1 MSKKKLRLKREFRIV
16 LHRVKMVCVSCC
28 ISTAVTPL
36 ITSQVVPVHAET
48 LNENFAMK
56 TTAALQHKDLSN
68 ASTLKEYAVIDYNT
82 KNDTQIRKNDAKV
95 VMKAPAVVTT
105 PTIET
110 VTFEVT
116 DSTQPEET
124 SDNTE
129 KSSESE
135 KKAEATAETEKKTE
149 TSAEKKAEEP
159 KADSVQTKETVS
171 ESVETVAPAASKVP
185 AIQKSDTSGENK
197 IPEKSEEKK
206 TDKKAETS
214 SEKEDATDKQFDPA
228 AQSVAAS
235 ILPASVVITP
245 LADTESVDLDK
256 LPAHEEMDASQSSVA
271 APKIELYT
279 SQVTITDGSEFV
291 PEDYLKTVSGS
302 NGNLP
307 MMKIDNP
314 VDRYKDG
321 EYTVTYTAT
330 DLNGLSTEAVLKVT
344 IDNSE
349 IAMQRRIAAKQK
361 SIDEF
366 VSETS
371 GKHIDVDGYYGDQ
384 CWDLWGYFNKTKNL
398 TDFDFSCSPYGYVY
412 AIPNKYK
419 KSGASY
425 YYKYIEPGESLQA
438 GDWLFWDRGSSYADS
453 HVALLLGVNGDG
465 TLKCLTQSKDQGT
478 RVLDLQSDI
487 MAAFR
492 LKDAFQWWNYTT
504 ISD

>member
-1 MSKKKLRLKREFRIV
+1 MKLNYKI
-16 LHRVKMVCVSCC
+16 
-28 ISTAVTPL
+28 
-36 ITSQVVPVHAET
+36 
-48 LNENFAMK
+48 
-56 TTAALQHKDLSN
+56 
-68 ASTLKEYAVIDYNT
+68 
-82 KNDTQIRKNDAKV
+82 
-95 VMKAPAVVTT
+95 
-105 PTIET
+105 
-110 VTFEVT
+110 
-116 DSTQPEET
+116 
-124 SDNTE
+124 E
-129 KSSESE
+129 KSEAKKTDE
-135 KKAEATAETEKKTE
+135 KAEASSDK
-149 TSAEKKAEEP
+149 EE
-159 KADSVQTKETVS
+159 
-171 ESVETVAPAASKVP
+171 
-185 AIQKSDTSGENK
+185 
-197 IPEKSEEKK
+197 
-206 TDKKAETS
+206 
-214 SEKEDATDKQFDPA
+214 ATDKQFAAA
-228 AQSVAAS
+228 AQSTAAS
-235 ILPASVVITP
+235 ILPESVVITP
-245 LADTESVDLDK
+245 LSDTESIDLDEV
-256 LPAHEEMDASQSSVA
+256 PAHEETDANQSSVA

-314 VDRYKDG
+314 VDRYRDG

-349 IAMQRRIAAKQK
+349 IALQRRTAAKQK

-366 VSETS
+366 VAETS
-371 GKHIDVDGYYGDQ
+371 GKHIDVDGSYGDQ

-438 GDWLFWDRGSSYADS
+438 GDWLFWDKGSSYADS

-504 ISD
+504 ISE

>member
-16 LHRVKMVCVSCC
+16 LHRVKMVGVSCC

-36 ITSQVVPVHAET
+36 ITSQIVPVHAET
-48 LNENFAMK
+48 LNENFALK

-82 KNDTQIRKNDAKV
+82 KNDTQISKNDAKV
-95 VMKAPAVVTT
+95 VMKAPAVVTA

-110 VTFEVT
+110 VTFEVS
-116 DSTQPEET
+116 DSTQPVEET

-129 KSSESE
+129 KS
-135 KKAEATAETEKKTE
+135 AETEKKTE
-149 TSAEKKAEEP
+149 TPVEKKSEEA
-159 KADSVQTKETVS
+159 KTDNVQTAETVS
-171 ESVETVAPAASKVP
+171 EPVEAAPAASETPV
-185 AIQKSDTSGENK
+185 IQKADTSEEDK
-197 IPEKSEEKK
+197 TSEKSEEKK
-206 TDKKAETS
+206 TDGKTEAS
-214 SEKEDATDKQFDPA
+214 SEKEEATDKQFDPA
-228 AQSVAAS
+228 AQSTAAS
-235 ILPASVVITP
+235 ILPESVVITP
-245 LADTESVDLDK
+245 LSDTESIDLDE
-256 LPAHEEMDASQSSVA
+256 LPAHEETDANQSSVA

-314 VDRYKDG
+314 VDRYRDG

-330 DLNGLSTEAVLKVT
+330 DLNGLSTEAVLKVA

-349 IAMQRRIAAKQK
+349 IALQKRTAAKQK

-366 VSETS
+366 VAETS

-504 ISD
+504 ISN

>member
-16 LHRVKMVCVSCC
+16 LHRVKMAGVSCC

-48 LNENFAMK
+48 LNENFALK

-82 KNDTQIRKNDAKV
+82 KNDTQISKNDAKV

-149 TSAEKKAEEP
+149 TAAEKKTEEP
-159 KADSVQTKETVS
+159 KTDSVQTKETVS
-171 ESVETVAPAASKVP
+171 EPVETAAPAASEVP
-185 AIQKSDTSGENK
+185 VIQKSDTSGENK
-197 IPEKSEEKK
+197 ISEKSEEKK
-206 TDKKAETS
+206 ADIKAETS

-245 LADTESVDLDK
+245 LADTESVDLDM
-256 LPAHEEMDASQSSVA
+256 LPAHEEMDASQSSVT

-291 PEDYLKTVSGS
+291 PEDYLKTVFGS
-302 NGNLP
+302 SGNLP

-349 IAMQRRIAAKQK
+349 IAMQRRTAAKQK

-504 ISD
+504 IS

>member
-16 LHRVKMVCVSCC
+16 LHRVKMVDVSCC

-36 ITSQVVPVHAET
+36 IASQVVPVHAET
-48 LNENFAMK
+48 LNENFALK

-82 KNDTQIRKNDAKV
+82 KNDTQISKNDAKV
-95 VMKAPAVVTT
+95 VMKAPAVVTA

-110 VTFEVT
+110 VTFEVS
-116 DSTQPEET
+116 DSTQPVEET
-124 SDNTE
+124 SDNAE
-129 KSSESE
+129 KS
-135 KKAEATAETEKKTE
+135 TETEKKTE
-149 TSAEKKAEEP
+149 TSVEKKSEEA
-159 KADSVQTKETVS
+159 KTDSVQTAETVS
-171 ESVETVAPAASKVP
+171 APVETAAPAASEAPVS
-185 AIQKSDTSGENK
+185 QKADTSEEDK
-197 IPEKSEEKK
+197 TSEKSEAKK
-206 TDKKAETS
+206 TDEKAEAS
-214 SEKEDATDKQFDPA
+214 SEKEEATDKQFAAA
-228 AQSVAAS
+228 AQSTAAS
-235 ILPASVVITP
+235 ILPESVVITP
-245 LADTESVDLDK
+245 LSDTESIDLDEV
-256 LPAHEEMDASQSSVA
+256 PAHEETDANQSSVA

-314 VDRYKDG
+314 VDRYRDG

-330 DLNGLSTEAVLKVT
+330 NLNGLSTEAVLKVT

-349 IAMQRRIAAKQK
+349 IALQRRTAAKQK

-366 VSETS
+366 VAETS

-438 GDWLFWDRGSSYADS
+438 GDWLFWDKGSSYADS

-504 ISD
+504 ISE

>member
-16 LHRVKMVCVSCC
+16 LHRVKMVGVSCC

-36 ITSQVVPVHAET
+36 IASQVVPVHAET
-48 LNENFAMK
+48 LNENFALK

-82 KNDTQIRKNDAKV
+82 KNDTQISKNDAKV
-95 VMKAPAVVTT
+95 VMKAPAVVTA

-110 VTFEVT
+110 VTFEVS
-116 DSTQPEET
+116 DSTQPVEET
-124 SDNTE
+124 SDNAE
-129 KSSESE
+129 KS
-135 KKAEATAETEKKTE
+135 TETEKKTE
-149 TSAEKKAEEP
+149 TSVEKKSEEA
-159 KADSVQTKETVS
+159 KTDSVQTAETVS
-171 ESVETVAPAASKVP
+171 APVETAAPAASEAPVS
-185 AIQKSDTSGENK
+185 QKADTSEEDK
-197 IPEKSEEKK
+197 TSEKNEAKK
-206 TDKKAETS
+206 TDEKAEAS
-214 SEKEDATDKQFDPA
+214 SEKEEATDKQFEAA
-228 AQSVAAS
+228 AQSTAAS
-235 ILPASVVITP
+235 ILPESVVITP
-245 LADTESVDLDK
+245 LSDTESIDLDEV
-256 LPAHEEMDASQSSVA
+256 PAHEETDANQSSVA

-314 VDRYKDG
+314 VDRYRDG

-349 IAMQRRIAAKQK
+349 IALQRRTAAKQK

-366 VSETS
+366 VAETS

-438 GDWLFWDRGSSYADS
+438 GDWLFWDKGSSYADS

-504 ISD
+504 ISE

>member
-16 LHRVKMVCVSCC
+16 LHRVKMVGVSCC

-48 LNENFAMK
+48 LNENFALK

-82 KNDTQIRKNDAKV
+82 KNDTQISKNDAKV
-95 VMKAPAVVTT
+95 VMKAPAVVTA

-110 VTFEVT
+110 VTFEVS
-116 DSTQPEET
+116 DSTQPVEET
-124 SDNTE
+124 SDNAE
-129 KSSESE
+129 KS
-135 KKAEATAETEKKTE
+135 TETEKKTE
-149 TSAEKKAEEP
+149 TSVEKKSEEA
-159 KADSVQTKETVS
+159 KTDSVQTAETVS
-171 ESVETVAPAASKVP
+171 APVETAAPAASEAPVS
-185 AIQKSDTSGENK
+185 QKADTSEEDK
-197 IPEKSEEKK
+197 TSEKSEAKK
-206 TDKKAETS
+206 TDEKAEAS
-214 SEKEDATDKQFDPA
+214 SEKEEATDKQFAAA
-228 AQSVAAS
+228 AQSTAAS
-235 ILPASVVITP
+235 ILPESVVITP
-245 LADTESVDLDK
+245 LSDTESIDLDEV
-256 LPAHEEMDASQSSVA
+256 PAHEETDANQSSVA

-314 VDRYKDG
+314 VDRYRDG

-349 IAMQRRIAAKQK
+349 IALQRRTAAKQK

-366 VSETS
+366 VAETS

-438 GDWLFWDRGSSYADS
+438 GDWLFWDKGSSYADS

-504 ISD
+504 ISE

>member
-1 MSKKKLRLKREFRIV
+1 MSKKKLRLKREVRIV
-16 LHRVKMVCVSCC
+16 LHRVKMVDVSCC
-28 ISTAVTPL
+28 VSTAVTAL
-36 ITSQVVPVHAET
+36 IASQVVPVHAET
-48 LNENFAMK
+48 LNENFALK

-82 KNDTQIRKNDAKV
+82 KNDTQISKNDAKV
-95 VMKAPAVVTT
+95 VMKAPAVVTA

-110 VTFEVT
+110 VTFEVS
-116 DSTQPEET
+116 DSTQPVEET
-124 SDNTE
+124 SDNAE
-129 KSSESE
+129 KS
-135 KKAEATAETEKKTE
+135 TETEKKTE
-149 TSAEKKAEEP
+149 TSVEKKSEEA
-159 KADSVQTKETVS
+159 KTDSVQTAETVS
-171 ESVETVAPAASKVP
+171 APVETAAPAASEAPVS
-185 AIQKSDTSGENK
+185 QKADTSEEDK
-197 IPEKSEEKK
+197 TSEKSEAKK
-206 TDKKAETS
+206 TDEKAEAS
-214 SEKEDATDKQFDPA
+214 SEKEEATDKQFAAA
-228 AQSVAAS
+228 AQSTAAS
-235 ILPASVVITP
+235 ILPESVVITP
-245 LADTESVDLDK
+245 LSDTESIDLDEV
-256 LPAHEEMDASQSSVA
+256 PAHEETDANQSSVA

-314 VDRYKDG
+314 VDRYRDG

-330 DLNGLSTEAVLKVT
+330 NLNGLSTEAVLKVT

-349 IAMQRRIAAKQK
+349 IALQRRTAAKQK

-366 VSETS
+366 VAETS

-438 GDWLFWDRGSSYADS
+438 GDWLFWDKGSSYADS

-504 ISD
+504 ISE

>member
-1 MSKKKLRLKREFRIV
+1 MSKKKLRLKREVRIV
-16 LHRVKMVCVSCC
+16 LHRVKMVDVSCC
-28 ISTAVTPL
+28 VSTAVTPL
-36 ITSQVVPVHAET
+36 IASQVVPVHAET
-48 LNENFAMK
+48 LNENFALK

-82 KNDTQIRKNDAKV
+82 KNDTQISKNDAKV
-95 VMKAPAVVTT
+95 VMKAPAVVTA

-110 VTFEVT
+110 VTFEVS
-116 DSTQPEET
+116 DSTQPVEET
-124 SDNTE
+124 SDNAE
-129 KSSESE
+129 KS
-135 KKAEATAETEKKTE
+135 TETEKKTE
-149 TSAEKKAEEP
+149 TSVEKKSEEA
-159 KADSVQTKETVS
+159 KTDSVQTAETVS
-171 ESVETVAPAASKVP
+171 APVETAAPAASEAPVS
-185 AIQKSDTSGENK
+185 QKADTSEEDK
-197 IPEKSEEKK
+197 TSEKSEAKK
-206 TDKKAETS
+206 TDEKAEAS
-214 SEKEDATDKQFDPA
+214 SEKEEATDKQFAAA
-228 AQSVAAS
+228 AQSTAAS
-235 ILPASVVITP
+235 ILPESVVITP
-245 LADTESVDLDK
+245 LSDTESIDLDEV
-256 LPAHEEMDASQSSVA
+256 PAHEETDANQSSVA

-314 VDRYKDG
+314 VDRYRDG

-330 DLNGLSTEAVLKVT
+330 NLNGLSTEAVLKVT

-349 IAMQRRIAAKQK
+349 IALQRRTAAKQK

-366 VSETS
+366 VAETS

-438 GDWLFWDRGSSYADS
+438 GDWLFWDKGSSYADS

-504 ISD
+504 ISE

>member
-16 LHRVKMVCVSCC
+16 LHRVKMVGVSCC

-36 ITSQVVPVHAET
+36 IASQVVPVHAET
-48 LNENFAMK
+48 LNENFALK

-82 KNDTQIRKNDAKV
+82 KNDTQISKSDAKV
-95 VMKAPAVVTT
+95 VMKAPAVVTA

-110 VTFEVT
+110 VTFEVS
-116 DSTQPEET
+116 DSTQPVEET
-124 SDNTE
+124 SDNAE
-129 KSSESE
+129 KS
-135 KKAEATAETEKKTE
+135 TETEKKTE
-149 TSAEKKAEEP
+149 TSVEKESEET
-159 KADSVQTKETVS
+159 KTDSVQTAETVS
-171 ESVETVAPAASKVP
+171 APVETAAPAASEAPVS
-185 AIQKSDTSGENK
+185 QKAATSEEDK
-197 IPEKSEEKK
+197 TSEKSETKN
-206 TDKKAETS
+206 TDEKAEAS
-214 SEKEDATDKQFDPA
+214 SEKEEATDKQFEAA
-228 AQSVAAS
+228 AQSTAAS
-235 ILPASVVITP
+235 ILPESVVITP
-245 LADTESVDLDK
+245 LSDTESIDLDEV
-256 LPAHEEMDASQSSVA
+256 PAHEETDANQSSVA

-314 VDRYKDG
+314 VDRYRDG

-349 IAMQRRIAAKQK
+349 IALQRRTAAKQK

-366 VSETS
+366 VAETS

-438 GDWLFWDRGSSYADS
+438 GDWLFWDKGSSYADS

-504 ISD
+504 ISE

>member
-16 LHRVKMVCVSCC
+16 LHRVKMVGVSCC

-48 LNENFAMK
+48 LNENFALK

-82 KNDTQIRKNDAKV
+82 KNDTQISKNDAKV
-95 VMKAPAVVTT
+95 VMKAPAVVTA

-110 VTFEVT
+110 VTFEVS
-116 DSTQPEET
+116 DSTRPVEET

-129 KSSESE
+129 KS
-135 KKAEATAETEKKTE
+135 TETGKKTE
-149 TSAEKKAEEP
+149 TSVEKKSEET
-159 KADSVQTKETVS
+159 KTDSVQTAETVS
-171 ESVETVAPAASKVP
+171 APVS
-185 AIQKSDTSGENK
+185 QKADTFEEDNTS
-197 IPEKSEEKK
+197 EKSETKK
-206 TDKKAETS
+206 TDEKAEAS
-214 SEKEDATDKQFDPA
+214 SEKEEATDKQFEAA
-228 AQSVAAS
+228 AQSTAAS
-235 ILPASVVITP
+235 ILPESVVITP
-245 LADTESVDLDK
+245 LSDTESIDLDEA
-256 LPAHEEMDASQSSVA
+256 PAHEETDANQSSVA

-291 PEDYLKTVSGS
+291 PEDYLKTVSRS

-314 VDRYKDG
+314 VDRYRDG

-349 IAMQRRIAAKQK
+349 IALQRRTAAKQK

-366 VSETS
+366 VAETS

-438 GDWLFWDRGSSYADS
+438 GDWLFWDKGSSYVDS
-453 HVALLLGVNGDG
+453 HVALLLGVNSDG
-465 TLKCLTQSKDQGT
+465 TVKCLTQSKDQGT

-504 ISD
+504 ISE

>member
-16 LHRVKMVCVSCC
+16 LHRVKMVGVSCC

-48 LNENFAMK
+48 LNENFALK

-82 KNDTQIRKNDAKV
+82 KNDTQISKNDAKV
-95 VMKAPAVVTT
+95 VMKAPAVVTA

-110 VTFEVT
+110 VTFEVS
-116 DSTQPEET
+116 DSTQPVEET
-124 SDNTE
+124 SDNAE
-129 KSSESE
+129 KS
-135 KKAEATAETEKKTE
+135 TETEKKTE
-149 TSAEKKAEEP
+149 TSVEKESEET
-159 KADSVQTKETVS
+159 KTDSVQTAETVS
-171 ESVETVAPAASKVP
+171 APVETAAPAASEAPVS
-185 AIQKSDTSGENK
+185 QKADTSEEDNTS
-197 IPEKSEEKK
+197 EKSETKK
-206 TDKKAETS
+206 TDEKAEAS
-214 SEKEDATDKQFDPA
+214 SEKEEATGKQFEAA
-228 AQSVAAS
+228 AQSTAAS
-235 ILPASVVITP
+235 ILPESVVITP
-245 LADTESVDLDK
+245 LSDTESIDLDEV
-256 LPAHEEMDASQSSVA
+256 PAHEETDANQSSVA

-314 VDRYKDG
+314 VDRYRDG

-349 IAMQRRIAAKQK
+349 IALQRRAEAKQK

-366 VSETS
+366 VAETS

-438 GDWLFWDRGSSYADS
+438 GDWLFWDKGSSYADS

-504 ISD
+504 ISE

>member
-16 LHRVKMVCVSCC
+16 LHRVKMVGVSCC

-48 LNENFAMK
+48 LNENFALK

-82 KNDTQIRKNDAKV
+82 KNDTQISKNDAKV
-95 VMKAPAVVTT
+95 VMKAPAVVTA

-110 VTFEVT
+110 VTFEVS
-116 DSTQPEET
+116 DSTQPVEET

-129 KSSESE
+129 KS
-135 KKAEATAETEKKTE
+135 TETEKKTE
-149 TSAEKKAEEP
+149 TSVEKKSEET
-159 KADSVQTKETVS
+159 KTDSVQTAKTVS
-171 ESVETVAPAASKVP
+171 APVETAAPVASEAPVS
-185 AIQKSDTSGENK
+185 QKADTSEEGNTSKKSETK
-197 IPEKSEEKK
+197 KTDEKSE
-206 TDKKAETS
+206 AS
-214 SEKEDATDKQFDPA
+214 SEKKEETGKQFEAA
-228 AQSVAAS
+228 AQSTAAS
-235 ILPASVVITP
+235 ILPESVVITP
-245 LADTESVDLDK
+245 LSDTESIDLDEV
-256 LPAHEEMDASQSSVA
+256 PAHEETDANQSSVA

-291 PEDYLKTVSGS
+291 PEDYLKKVSGS

-314 VDRYKDG
+314 VDRYRDG

-349 IAMQRRIAAKQK
+349 IALQRRTAAKQK

-366 VSETS
+366 VAETS

-438 GDWLFWDRGSSYADS
+438 GDWLFWDKGSSYSDS
-453 HVALLLGVNGDG
+453 HVALLLGVNSDG
-465 TLKCLTQSKDQGT
+465 TVKCLTQSKDQGT

-504 ISD
+504 ISE

>member
-16 LHRVKMVCVSCC
+16 LHRVKMVGVSCC

-48 LNENFAMK
+48 LNENFALK

-82 KNDTQIRKNDAKV
+82 KNDTQISKNDAKV
-95 VMKAPAVVTT
+95 VMKAPAVVTA

-110 VTFEVT
+110 VTFEVS
-116 DSTQPEET
+116 DSTQPVEET
-124 SDNTE
+124 SDNAE
-129 KSSESE
+129 KS
-135 KKAEATAETEKKTE
+135 TETEKKTE
-149 TSAEKKAEEP
+149 TSAEKKSEEA
-159 KADSVQTKETVS
+159 KTDSVQTAETVS
-171 ESVETVAPAASKVP
+171 APVETAAPAASEAPVS
-185 AIQKSDTSGENK
+185 QKADTSEEDK
-197 IPEKSEEKK
+197 TSEKSETKN
-206 TDKKAETS
+206 TDEKAEAS
-214 SEKEDATDKQFDPA
+214 SEKEEATDKQFEAA
-228 AQSVAAS
+228 AQSTAAS
-235 ILPASVVITP
+235 ILPESVVITP
-245 LADTESVDLDK
+245 LSDTESIDLDEV
-256 LPAHEEMDASQSSVA
+256 PAHEETDANQSSVA

-314 VDRYKDG
+314 VDRYRDG

-349 IAMQRRIAAKQK
+349 IALQRRTAAKQK

-366 VSETS
+366 VAETS

-438 GDWLFWDRGSSYADS
+438 GDWLFWDKGSSYADS

-504 ISD
+504 ISE

>member
-1 MSKKKLRLKREFRIV
+1 MSKKKLRLKRKFRIV
-16 LHRVKMVCVSCC
+16 LHRVKMVGVSCC

-48 LNENFAMK
+48 LNENFALK

-82 KNDTQIRKNDAKV
+82 KNDTQISKNDAKV
-95 VMKAPAVVTT
+95 VMKAPTVVTA

-110 VTFEVT
+110 VTFEVS
-116 DSTQPEET
+116 DSTQPVKET
-124 SDNTE
+124 SVNTE
-129 KSSESE
+129 KS
-135 KKAEATAETEKKTE
+135 TETEKKTE
-149 TSAEKKAEEP
+149 TSVEKKSEEA
-159 KADSVQTKETVS
+159 KTDSVQTAETVS
-171 ESVETVAPAASKVP
+171 APVGTAVPVASEAPVS
-185 AIQKSDTSGENK
+185 QKADTSEEDK
-197 IPEKSEEKK
+197 TSEKSEAKK
-206 TDKKAETS
+206 TDEKTEAS
-214 SEKEDATDKQFDPA
+214 SEKEEATDKQFEAA
-228 AQSVAAS
+228 AQSTAAS
-235 ILPASVVITP
+235 ILPESVVITP
-245 LADTESVDLDK
+245 LSDTESIDLDE
-256 LPAHEEMDASQSSVA
+256 LPAHEETDANQSSVA

-314 VDRYKDG
+314 VDRYMDG

-349 IAMQRRIAAKQK
+349 IALQRRTAAKQK

-366 VSETS
+366 VAETS

-398 TDFDFSCSPYGYVY
+398 TDFDFSCTPYGYVY

-438 GDWLFWDRGSSYADS
+438 GDWLFWDKGSSYADS
-453 HVALLLGVNGDG
+453 HVALLLGVNSDG
-465 TLKCLTQSKDQGT
+465 TVKCLTQSKDQGT

-504 ISD
+504 ISE

>member
-16 LHRVKMVCVSCC
+16 LHRVKMVGVSCC

-36 ITSQVVPVHAET
+36 ITSQIVPVHAET
-48 LNENFAMK
+48 LNENFALK

-82 KNDTQIRKNDAKV
+82 KNDTQISKNDAKV
-95 VMKAPAVVTT
+95 VMKAPAVVTA

-110 VTFEVT
+110 VTFEVS
-116 DSTQPEET
+116 DSTQPVEET

-129 KSSESE
+129 KS
-135 KKAEATAETEKKTE
+135 AETEKKTE
-149 TSAEKKAEEP
+149 TPVEKKSEEA
-159 KADSVQTKETVS
+159 KTDNVQTAETVS
-171 ESVETVAPAASKVP
+171 EPVEAAPVASEAPVS
-185 AIQKSDTSGENK
+185 QKADTSEEDK
-197 IPEKSEEKK
+197 TSEKSEAKK
-206 TDKKAETS
+206 TDEKAEAS
-214 SEKEDATDKQFDPA
+214 SEKEEATDKQFDPA
-228 AQSVAAS
+228 AQSAAAS
-235 ILPASVVITP
+235 ILPESVVITP
-245 LADTESVDLDK
+245 LSDTESIDLDE
-256 LPAHEEMDASQSSVA
+256 LPAHEETDANQSSVA

-314 VDRYKDG
+314 VDRYRDG

-349 IAMQRRIAAKQK
+349 IALQKRTAAKQK

-366 VSETS
+366 VAETS

-438 GDWLFWDRGSSYADS
+438 GDWLFWDKGSSYADS
-453 HVALLLGVNGDG
+453 HVALLLGVNSDG
-465 TLKCLTQSKDQGT
+465 TVKCLTQSKDQGT

-504 ISD
+504 ISE

>member
-16 LHRVKMVCVSCC
+16 LHRVKMVGVSCC

-36 ITSQVVPVHAET
+36 IASQVVHVHAET
-48 LNENFAMK
+48 LNENFALK

-68 ASTLKEYAVIDYNT
+68 ASTLKKYAVIDYNT
-82 KNDTQIRKNDAKV
+82 KNDTQISKNDAKV
-95 VMKAPAVVTT
+95 VMKAPAVVTA

-110 VTFEVT
+110 VTFEVS
-116 DSTQPEET
+116 DSTQPVEET
-124 SDNTE
+124 SDNAE
-129 KSSESE
+129 KS
-135 KKAEATAETEKKTE
+135 TETEKKTE
-149 TSAEKKAEEP
+149 TSVEKKSEEA
-159 KADSVQTKETVS
+159 KTDSVQTAETVS
-171 ESVETVAPAASKVP
+171 APVETAAPAASEAPVS
-185 AIQKSDTSGENK
+185 QKADTSEEDK
-197 IPEKSEEKK
+197 TSEKSEAKK
-206 TDKKAETS
+206 TDEKAEAS
-214 SEKEDATDKQFDPA
+214 SEKEEATDKQFAAA
-228 AQSVAAS
+228 AQSTAAS
-235 ILPASVVITP
+235 ILPESVVITP
-245 LADTESVDLDK
+245 LSDTESIDLDEV
-256 LPAHEEMDASQSSVA
+256 PAHEETDANQSSVA

-314 VDRYKDG
+314 VDRYRDG

-349 IAMQRRIAAKQK
+349 IALQRRTAAKQK

-366 VSETS
+366 VAETS

-438 GDWLFWDRGSSYADS
+438 GDWLFWDKGSSYADS

-504 ISD
+504 ISE

>member
-16 LHRVKMVCVSCC
+16 LHRVKMVGVSCC

-36 ITSQVVPVHAET
+36 IASQVVPVHAET
-48 LNENFAMK
+48 LNENFALK

-82 KNDTQIRKNDAKV
+82 KNDTQISKNDAKV
-95 VMKAPAVVTT
+95 VMKAPAVVTA

-110 VTFEVT
+110 VTFEVS
-116 DSTQPEET
+116 DSTQPVEET

-129 KSSESE
+129 KS
-135 KKAEATAETEKKTE
+135 TETE
-149 TSAEKKAEEP
+149 
-159 KADSVQTKETVS
+159 
-171 ESVETVAPAASKVP
+171 
-185 AIQKSDTSGENK
+185 
-197 IPEKSEEKK
+197 
-206 TDKKAETS
+206 KKAETS
-214 SEKEDATDKQFDPA
+214 VEKKSEETKTDSAQTAETVSAPVETAAPAASEAPVSQKADTSEEDKTSEKSEIKKTDEKAEASSEKEEATDKQFEAA
-228 AQSVAAS
+228 AQSTAAS
-235 ILPASVVITP
+235 ILPESVVITP
-245 LADTESVDLDK
+245 LSDTESIDLDEV
-256 LPAHEEMDASQSSVA
+256 PAHEETDANQSSVA
-271 APKIELYT
+271 APKIELCT

-314 VDRYKDG
+314 VDRYRDG

-349 IAMQRRIAAKQK
+349 IALQRRTAAKQK

-366 VSETS
+366 VAETS

-438 GDWLFWDRGSSYADS
+438 GDWLFWDKGSSYSDS
-453 HVALLLGVNGDG
+453 HVALLLGVNSDG

-504 ISD
+504 ISE